1 VLSLR
6 KPSAE
11 KLRGFLAA
19 QSKLGLTYAA
29 VGATA
34 AVPPGG
40 YVVDRT
46 RIKLGEGAG
55 AFAAAKAALGRWE
68 QFRLGWVEAW
78 PPEAPI
84 QAGQVVAVVARLF
97 GLWWLNACRI
107 VYVVSEEGPV
117 QRYGFAYGTLPG
129 HAESGEE
136 RFTVEWREA
145 DGAVWY
151 DILAFSRPRQPL
163 ARVGYPFARR
173 LQRRFARDSAAAMR
187 RAVGQGNSTAQVMS
201 DLSPG

>member
-19 QSKLGLTYAA
+19 QSKLGLTYPA

-46 RIKLGEGAG
+46 RIRLGGGART
-55 AFAAAKAALGRWE
+55 FAAAKAALGRWE

-78 PPEAPI
+78 PPVMG
-84 QAGQVVAVVARLF
+84 QMFVLDAGLGTYF
-97 GLWWLNACRI
+97 
-107 VYVVSEEGPV
+107 E
-117 QRYGFAYGTLPG
+117 GFAHSITIPFH
-129 HAESGEE
+129 HAWVVIDG
-136 RFTVEWREA
+136 RPLDFTIEA
-145 DGAVWY
+145 AD
-151 DILAFSRPRQPL
+151 
-163 ARVGYPFARR
+163 RR
-173 LQRRFARDSAAAMR
+173 L
-187 RAVGQGNSTAQVMS
+187 
-201 DLSPG
+201 